1 MMLSTRQRVPYVIS
15 FATNFTLEGPR
26 KEKLA
31 TMFQIQVAFNN
42 FQQLQFNGLRVK
54 IR

>member
-1 MMLSTRQRVPYVIS
+1 MVPLCNGKI
-15 FATNFTLEGPR
+15 NFSRDLLQGQWEGKYKVSNSGR
-26 KEKLA
+26 
-31 TMFQIQVAFNN
+31 FNN